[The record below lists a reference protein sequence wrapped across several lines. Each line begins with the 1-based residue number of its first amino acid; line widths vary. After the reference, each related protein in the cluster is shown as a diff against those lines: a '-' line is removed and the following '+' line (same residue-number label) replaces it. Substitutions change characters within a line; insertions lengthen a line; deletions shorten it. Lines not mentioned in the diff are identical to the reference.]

1 MNAVLRLNLDI
12 NPKEISSSLRL
23 KRAVESLKGLY
34 PKFDRIVIL
43 SHRGRPDG
51 IDQKLSLE
59 PIIAELSLKLRRKI
73 TFLDGDPNYRL
84 SQVFMKKGIFALEN
98 TRFLS
103 GENQNNASL
112 ARLYASF
119 GDIFINDDFATAH
132 RTQASNVGVANFL
145 TSLEGPIVREELTA
159 LQKVMTQPIR
169 PFTLIIGGSKMSDKL
184 PVIQNLI
191 ATADYVLLGGGV
203 GNTALKAAGYDV
215 MDSIYEEPL
224 ISQAEELINNPKV
237 FYPADFRVS
246 KKRILDIGPNTEDIF
261 SEIIYASKTI
271 VWAGPLGMFE
281 QKAFTRGTES
291 VARAIAETNCFSVAG
306 GGETTSAIISYG
318 LENKFS
324 FLSTGG
330 GAMLEFLA
338 GKKLAAF
345 EALRIK
351 YR

>member
-1 MNAVLRLNLDI
+1 MNAVIRLNLDI
-12 NPKEISSSLRL
+12 DPKEISSSLRL
-23 KRAVESLKGLY
+23 KRATESLKILY
-34 PKFDRIVIL
+34 PKFDRVIIL

-51 IDQKLSLE
+51 IDKNLSLK
-59 PIIAELSLKLRRKI
+59 PIITELSLRLRRKI

-103 GENQNNASL
+103 GENQNDVSL

-132 RTQASNVGVANFL
+132 RTQASNVGVASFL

-159 LQKVMTQPIR
+159 LQKVLIQPVR

-191 ATADYVLLGGGV
+191 ATTDYVLLGGGA

-215 MDSIYEEPL
+215 MDSIYEESL
-224 ISQAEELINNPKV
+224 ISQTEGLINNPKV

-246 KKRILDIGPNTEDIF
+246 KKRILDIGPNTEAIF
-261 SEIIYASKTI
+261 SEIISASKTI

-281 QKAFTRGTES
+281 QKAFTHGTAS
-291 VARAIAETNCFSVAG
+291 IARSIAETNCFSVAG

>member
-1 MNAVLRLNLDI
+1 MNAVIRLNLDI
-12 NPKEISSSLRL
+12 DPKEISSSLRL
-23 KRAVESLKGLY
+23 KRATESLKILY
-34 PKFDRIVIL
+34 PKFDRVIIL

-51 IDQKLSLE
+51 IDKNLSLE
-59 PIIAELSLKLRRKI
+59 PIITELSLRLRRKI

-103 GENQNNASL
+103 GENQNDVSL

-132 RTQASNVGVANFL
+132 RTQASNVGVASFL

-159 LQKVMTQPIR
+159 LQKVLIQPVR

-191 ATADYVLLGGGV
+191 ATTDYVLLGGGA

-215 MDSIYEEPL
+215 MDSIYEESL
-224 ISQAEELINNPKV
+224 ISQTEGLINNPKV

-246 KKRILDIGPNTEDIF
+246 KKRILDIGPNTEAIF
-261 SEIIYASKTI
+261 SEIISASKTI

-281 QKAFTRGTES
+281 QKAFTHGTAS
-291 VARAIAETNCFSVAG
+291 IARSIAETNCFSVAG

>member
-12 NPKEISSSLRL
+12 DPKETSSSLRL
-23 KRAVESLKGLY
+23 KRAIESLKALY
-34 PKFDRIVIL
+34 SKFDRIVIL
-43 SHRGRPDG
+43 SHRGRPNG
-51 IDQKLSLE
+51 IDKKLSLE
-59 PIIAELSLKLRRKI
+59 PIIIELSSRLRRKI
-73 TFLDGDPNYRL
+73 TFLDGDPNCCL

-103 GENQNNASL
+103 EENKNSASL

-132 RTQASNVGVANFL
+132 RTQSSNVGVASFL

-159 LQKVMTQPIR
+159 LQKVMTQPAR

-184 PVIQNLI
+184 PVIQNLLN
-191 ATADYVLLGGGV
+191 TTDYILLGGGV

-215 MDSIYEEPL
+215 MNSIYEEPL
-224 ISQAEELINNPKV
+224 VSETQELINSPKI
-237 FYPADFRVS
+237 FYPADFRVF
-246 KKRILDIGPNTEDIF
+246 KKRILDIGPNTEAIF
-261 SEIIYASKTI
+261 SEIIFASKTI

-281 QKAFTRGTES
+281 QKGFSRGTES
-291 VARAIAETNCFSVAG
+291 IARAIAETNCFSVAG
-306 GGETTSAIISYG
+306 GGETTSAIVSYG
-318 LENKFS
+318 LEKKFS

-330 GAMLEFLA
+330 GAMLEFLS

>member
-1 MNAVLRLNLDI
+1 MNAVIRLNLDI
-12 NPKEISSSLRL
+12 NPKESLSSLRL
-23 KRAVESLKGLY
+23 KKATKSLKVLY
-34 PKFDRIVIL
+34 SKFDRIVIL
-43 SHRGRPDG
+43 SHRGRPIG
-51 IDQKLSLE
+51 IDKKLSLE
-59 PIIAELSLKLRRKI
+59 SVITELSSKLRRKI
-73 TFLDGDPNYRL
+73 TFLDGDPNYHL
-84 SQVFMKKGIFALEN
+84 NQVFMKKGIFALEN
-98 TRFLS
+98 TRFLP
-103 GENQNNASL
+103 GENQNNISL

-132 RTQASNVGVANFL
+132 RTQASNVGVASFL

-159 LQKVMTQPIR
+159 LQKVMTQPAR
-169 PFTLIIGGSKMSDKL
+169 PFTLIIGGSKISDKL
-184 PVIQNLI
+184 PVIQNLLLI
-191 ATADYVLLGGGV
+191 TDYILLGGGV

-215 MDSIYEEPL
+215 MDSVYEKSL
-224 ISQAEELINNPKV
+224 VSKTKELINNPKI

-246 KKRILDIGPNTEDIF
+246 KKRILDIGPNTEAIF
-261 SEIIYASKTI
+261 SEIISASKTI

-281 QKAFTRGTES
+281 QKAFSCGTKS
-291 VARAIAETNCFSVAG
+291 IARAIAETNCFSIAG